1 MNYCFALETKV
12 LSQFNGKEINEMINT
27 SRIKTRLSGTRRGAP
42 MYNDHSTSGPP
53 KDPSWLGSTPIS
65 LLAFQ

>member
-27 SRIKTRLSGTRRGAP
+27 SRIKTRLSRTRGAP
-42 MYNDHSTSGPP
+42 MYTDHSTSGPP
-53 KDPSWLGSTPIS
+53 KDPSWLDSIPIS
-65 LLAFQ
+65 LLAFK